1 MLLIIKRASVPGCL
15 LALSILVFVGT
26 WIAAP
31 GETLSGMLPSIIAL
45 PSRPAEPSQ
54 VAKIVTRP
62 APDSVMREPEP
73 RDTPVFGANRPWR
86 VVFTFDDGPSPFFT
100 RRLLRV
106 LAEHEVRAAFFVN
119 GYWMDP
125 RRFQHAPR
133 SQQMLR
139 LIHAAGHEVGNHT
152 YNHVW
157 LPRLTPAEQTREVMD
172 NVAMIERVLKVRPRY
187 FRPPYGTM
195 TAHTRELLRKHGFRD
210 IRWNATSEDE
220 QAEPDAVAGRV
231 MRWIRAHQGGIVM
244 LHDSLEG
251 TARATQ
257 LIMGQLERDNCRRFR
272 TKRPTFQVVSLDSF
286 LRPPAKSLTL
296 IDKEKAERKRHLLR
310 LRIICK
316 GR

>member
-1 MLLIIKRASVPGCL
+1 MLFIKRASIPGCL
-15 LALSILVFVGT
+15 LVVSTLVFVAT
-26 WIAAP
+26 WLLAP
-31 GETLSGMLPSIIAL
+31 GETLSGMHPTTIAPL
-45 PSRPAEPSQ
+45 APRPAERSP
-54 VAKIVTRP
+54 VASIITRSP
-62 APDSVMREPEP
+62 PDAVPEKQDP
-73 RDTPVFGANRPWR
+73 EDTPVFSSSRPWR
-86 VVFTFDDGPSPFFT
+86 VVFTFDDGPSPFYT
-100 RRLLRV
+100 KRLLRV
-106 LAEHEVRAAFFVN
+106 LADHEVRAAFFVN

-125 RRFQHAPR
+125 KRFQYAPR

-139 LIHAAGHEVGNHT
+139 LIHQAGHDVGNHT

-157 LPRLTPAEQTREVMD
+157 LPRLTPEEQTREVMD
-172 NVAMIERVLKVRPRY
+172 NVAMVERVISVRPRY

-195 TAHTRELLRKHGFRD
+195 TAHTRELLRQHGFRD

-220 QAEPDAVAGRV
+220 QAAPETVAGKV
-231 MRWIRAHQGGIVM
+231 MRWIRAHQGGIIM

-251 TARATQ
+251 TASATRLILRQ
-257 LIMGQLERDNCRRFR
+257 LDRDNCLRLR